1 MTRSPPQSNALLSGV
16 RLSLKFSPVFLGS
29 AVKSTAVQPLLDGV
43 CSYLVSSERQVVAH
57 DTAQTAGSPQA
68 ELVPASA
75 RLLVD
80 SALKSRTTD
89 VYGGV
94 SRVPEER
101 PVYLPRTIRQA
112 N

>member
-1 MTRSPPQSNALLSGV
+1 M
-16 RLSLKFSPVFLGS
+16 
-29 AVKSTAVQPLLDGV
+29 QPLLDGV
-43 CSYLVSSERQVVAH
+43 CSHLVSSEHQVVVH
-57 DTAQTAGSPQA
+57 DTAQTAGSPQV
-68 ELVPASA
+68 ELVLALA

-101 PVYLPRTIRQA
+101 PVYLTRTIRQA

>member
-1 MTRSPPQSNALLSGV
+1 M
-16 RLSLKFSPVFLGS
+16 
-29 AVKSTAVQPLLDGV
+29 QPLLDGV

-57 DTAQTAGSPQA
+57 DTAQTAGSPQV

-75 RLLVD
+75 RLLVN
-80 SALKSRTTD
+80 SAFKSWTTD
-89 VYGGV
+89 VYVGV

-101 PVYLPRTIRQA
+101 PVYLPRTIRQV